1 MNISLNL
8 LLGQIFVE
16 IQLYSVK
23 VRWFDIINH
32 NDIMLIKTRNWG
44 AIMEKD
50 KHLGIKI
57 NKETHKK
64 LKLLAE
70 FNARSISSEIIYL
83 IQKAIREH
91 EAKYG
96 QLE

>member
-1 MNISLNL
+1 
-8 LLGQIFVE
+8 
-16 IQLYSVK
+16 
-23 VRWFDIINH
+23 
-32 NDIMLIKTRNWG
+32 
-44 AIMEKD
+44 MEKD

-70 FNARSISSEIIYL
+70 FNARSIYL

>member
-1 MNISLNL
+1 
-8 LLGQIFVE
+8 
-16 IQLYSVK
+16 
-23 VRWFDIINH
+23 
-32 NDIMLIKTRNWG
+32 
-44 AIMEKD
+44 MEKD
-50 KHLGIKI
+50 KHLGIQI

-64 LKLLAE
+64 LKLVAE
-70 FNARSISSEIIYL
+70 FNARSISSQIIYL